1 MPVVPAR
8 IEGEI
13 EEDFLAA
20 GGPGGQ
26 NVNKTASAVRLRFN
40 IGRSSA
46 FSEAE
51 KARLREALAARL
63 TAEGDIVIFAQEHRS
78 QIRNR
83 EAARARLFALLAN
96 ALRRQ
101 RPRIATRHTRASK
114 ERRLDAKSRRSAVKR
129 GRSTRAEE

>member
-8 IEGEI
+8 IEEDI

-40 IGRSSA
+40 IARSSA

-51 KARLREALAARL
+51 KARLTEVLGARL
-63 TAEGDIVIFAQEHRS
+63 TTEGDIVIFAQEHRS

-101 RPRIATRHTRASK
+101 RPRIATRPTRASR
-114 ERRLDAKSRRSAVKR
+114 ERRLDTKSRRSAVKR
-129 GRSTRAEE
+129 GRSTRGEE